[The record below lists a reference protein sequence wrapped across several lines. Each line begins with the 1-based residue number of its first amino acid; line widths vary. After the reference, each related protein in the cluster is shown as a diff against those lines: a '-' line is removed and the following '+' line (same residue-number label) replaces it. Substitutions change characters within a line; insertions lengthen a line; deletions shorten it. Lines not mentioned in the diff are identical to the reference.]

1 MKGRKALISVS
12 NKNGVSIFAQELEA
26 MGWEIISTGGTAKT
40 LREAGV
46 KVKDV
51 SELTGFPEI
60 LEGRLKTLHP
70 LVHGGL
76 LGRRELPL
84 HLQQMQEHGIE
95 PIDLVAVNLYPFP
108 EVIAKKGVTLAEAVE
123 NIDIGGPTMV
133 RSAAKNFND
142 VIVIVDPS
150 NYSLVIEELRNNGD
164 VSSAT
169 RYRLAVEAFSHTAYY
184 DSIISGY
191 LREQME
197 GGMQFPSMITLPF
210 IKVQELRYGEN
221 PHQKASFY
229 REPLPEKSSVA
240 AAKQLQGKELSF
252 NNINDLNAAWELVKE
267 FDEPTAVAVK
277 HA

>member
-76 LGRRELPL
+76 LGRRGLPL

-133 RSAAKNFND
+133 RSAAKNYHD

-184 DSIISGY
+184 DSISAGILGSNG
-191 LREQME
+191 RRHA
-197 GGMQFPSMITLPF
+197 F
-210 IKVQELRYGEN
+210 IYDYPAL
-221 PHQKASFY
+221 
-229 REPLPEKSSVA
+229 
-240 AAKQLQGKELSF
+240 
-252 NNINDLNAAWELVKE
+252 
-267 FDEPTAVAVK
+267 
-277 HA
+277 